1 MQLPKRTPD
10 ICLTKQARVQTGVSL
25 PRVCCGNG
33 SVLVVEEG
41 EEGEEVEEEGKGDG
55 EGWNGRRGG
64 GTDAF

>member
-1 MQLPKRTPD
+1 MRLPKRTPD
-10 ICLTKQARVQTGVSL
+10 ICLTNQARVQTGVSL

-41 EEGEEVEEEGKGDG
+41 EEVGEEGKGDG